1 MQNGQSGALD
11 LAREVRCLSGNPL
24 VPRAAARPEAY
35 GIPPAIG
42 ILNQTTTTML
52 HWTLVFLVIA
62 LIAAVLGF
70 GTLAGMAATI
80 AKVAFVLFLVLWV
93 VGLLTRRGSV

>member
-1 MQNGQSGALD
+1 MASRGG
-11 LAREVRCLSGNPL
+11 EVRSPKEPYMPAIPL
-24 VPRAAARPEAY
+24 AARDGARPEVHGTAT
-35 GIPPAIG
+35 ATVVM
-42 ILNQTTTTML
+42 NQTTTTML

-62 LIAAVLGF
+62 IIAAILGF